1 MHFYKFN
8 IGDYASHTRH
18 LSPLEDIAYRRLLDV
33 AYSSELPLTKDIRQL
48 SRLINM
54 RENQQEIEDVLKE
67 FWVEIEEGWISN
79 RVLKEI
85 EATGG
90 KSEKAKESAKMRWD
104 NVRKAKAMRE
114 ESEGNAN
121 AQEKHA
127 NASENDATQDP
138 RQQDPLPTTQDPI
151 PKTQTKSKDLP
162 PPPALPE
169 KKATRLPKDWVLPKT
184 WGDWALAEYPLCTA
198 GDVREMADSFKD
210 HWIANASRAT
220 GKKDDWLAT
229 WRNWVRKNHPN
240 KAGVPRQAGTSYHEK
255 LTDTAEQIFGRKHGT
270 GNQII
275 DITPKQAAGS
285 DSENIPAV
293 YAGLRA

>member
-1 MHFYKFN
+1 MSRQSRWIYRDMLD
-8 IGDYASHTRH
+8 IYYDTEQ
-18 LSPLEDIAYRRLLDV
+18 PLPLDIEVLCDMLGVESDEDIRLVERLLKFKFEKTEHGYINNTCVRVIAEYHAKADTAKENGKRGGRPKNPKEPSGFQSGFNPV
-33 AYSSELPLTKDIRQL
+33 SENNPIDTGSEANQEPIT
-48 SRLINM
+48 N
-54 RENQQEIEDVLKE
+54 NQQPI
-67 FWVEIEEGWISN
+67 
-79 RVLKEI
+79 
-85 EATGG
+85 T
-90 KSEKAKESAKMRWD
+90 KA
-104 NVRKAKAMRE
+104 
-114 ESEGNAN
+114 
-121 AQEKHA
+121 
-127 NASENDATQDP
+127 
-138 RQQDPLPTTQDPI
+138 
-151 PKTQTKSKDLP
+151 KSKDLP

-285 DSENIPAV
+285 DQENIPAV